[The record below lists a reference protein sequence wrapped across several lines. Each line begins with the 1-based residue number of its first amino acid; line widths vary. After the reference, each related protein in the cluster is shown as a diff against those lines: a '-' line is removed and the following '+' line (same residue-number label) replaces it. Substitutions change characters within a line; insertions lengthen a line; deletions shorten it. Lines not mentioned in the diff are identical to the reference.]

1 MVPDN
6 DKPDT
11 AMTRREALTTLT
23 RLAAVSLVPAVGCT
37 SKQTEASQKEA
48 SAEKVPKAHAQPA
61 AELPKEVS
69 MGDPVLNLDI
79 LPKGRPWP
87 TVEPFLFCVHHD
99 DDYPKANDA
108 HGPAVSLAGRNL
120 GNDFG
125 RKDGWSMYH
134 GRRVPGFPRHPHRGF
149 ETVTVVRSGLID
161 HADSLGAIARYGRG
175 DVQWL
180 TAGDGINHAEM
191 FPLLSQTERNPID
204 FFQIWLNLPK
214 KNKRVPPSF
223 AMYWRDD
230 IPKITLADQANRRTE
245 LTLVAGSYG
254 TTKAPKPPQHS
265 WASEATSDLAIW
277 TFKMDAK
284 ARFTIPK
291 TGAGVNRSLYLMRG
305 EGLQIASRSVPNM
318 RLIAL
323 DPTLDATLTNGN
335 APSELLMLQA
345 RPIGEPI
352 ARHGPFVMNTREEIM
367 QAYQDYRRTGFGGWP
382 WKDDAPVHGSEDKRF
397 ARRPDGSVEE
407 AT

>member
-1 MVPDN
+1 MADTDN
-6 DKPDT
+6 RDPE
-11 AMTRREALTTLT
+11 MTRREVLTTL
-23 RLAAVSLVPAVGCT
+23 AAASLVPAVACAP
-37 SKQTEASQKEA
+37 KQNDTPPESPPTIVSPAQ
-48 SAEKVPKAHAQPA
+48 AQPA
-61 AELPKEVS
+61 AAPLKEGT
-69 MGDPVLNLDI
+69 MTDPVLNLEI
-79 LPKGRPWP
+79 LPPGRPWP

-99 DDYPKANDA
+99 DDYPKANA
-108 HGPAVSLAGRNL
+108 SLGPAETLLGRQL

-134 GRRVPGFPRHPHRGF
+134 GRQVPGFPRHPHRGF
-149 ETVTVVRSGLID
+149 ETVTVVRSGLVD

-214 KNKRVPPSF
+214 KHKRVTPSF

-230 IPKITLADQANRRTE
+230 IPKLILTDDAKRQTK
-245 LTLVAGSYG
+245 LTLVAGTYG
-254 TTKAPKPPQHS
+254 DTKAPKPPKYS
-265 WASEATSDLAIW
+265 WASEPTSDLAIW

-284 ARFTIPK
+284 ATFTVPK
-291 TGAGVNRSLYLMRG
+291 TGGGINRSLYLMRG
-305 EGLQIASRSVPNM
+305 NGLSIAGRSIPNM
-318 RLIAL
+318 RLITL
-323 DPTLDATLTNGN
+323 DPEVNATLINGDQ
-335 APSELLMLQA
+335 PSELLMLQA

-352 ARHGPFVMNTREEIM
+352 ARHGPFVMNTRDEIV

-382 WKDDAPVHGSEDKRF
+382 WKDDAPVHGNEDRRF
-397 ARRPDGSVEE
+397 ARHQDGQREE
-407 AT
+407 PA